1 MIFKATSINDL
12 SKFRKEHLSF
22 GAFVKELGDSE
33 LKILEDHEKK
43 RRKAMVSILRA
54 VYTNS
59 FVSSNTATDQ
69 ENEKR
74 SREAAY
80 TSEEPTRQ
88 NTCKVKYR
96 HNCEGENG

>member
-1 MIFKATSINDL
+1 MIFKATSTNDF
-12 SKFRKEHLSF
+12 SKFLKENLSL
-22 GAFVKELGDSE
+22 GAFAKELGDSE

-43 RRKAMVSILRA
+43 RRKAVVSILRA
-54 VYTNS
+54 IYTNS

-69 ENEKR
+69 ENEKG

-80 TSEEPTRQ
+80 TSGEPTRQ

-96 HNCEGENG
+96 HNCEGESG